1 MAESKSEMVQFGANG
16 RQTDGYLARPATEP
30 APGVIVVQEWW
41 ELNEN
46 IKAIADRFAAEGFV
60 ALAPDLYHG
69 KLTSEPDEARKL
81 LMELDRE
88 RALVDLAGAAA
99 HLRSL
104 GCPKVGAVGYCMGG
118 GLVLEAS
125 TRAGLID
132 AAAPYYG
139 RPLPPE
145 RAAEAQAPIS
155 GYFGGKD
162 HGISVEAVNA
172 MADALAAAGKD
183 AVVTIYPEADHAFF
197 NDTRPESYD
206 AAASADAWASTVA
219 FFWRTL
225 DDASGVAAGAA
236 HG

>member
-1 MAESKSEMVQFGANG
+1 MTQSAAGMTQFGANSL
-16 RQTDGYLARPATEP
+16 QTDGYLARPATEP
-30 APGVIVVQEWW
+30 APGLIVIQEWW
-41 ELNEN
+41 GLNEN
-46 IKAIADRFAAEGFV
+46 IRDIADRFAAEGFV

-69 KLTSEPDEARKL
+69 KATTEPDEARKL
-81 LMELDRE
+81 VMEMDRE
-88 RALVDLAGAAA
+88 RAIVDLTGAAA
-99 HLRSL
+99 HLRAL

-118 GLVLEAS
+118 ALVLEVS
-125 TRAGLID
+125 TRPGVID

-145 RAAEAQAPIS
+145 RAVEVQTPVA
-155 GYFGGKD
+155 GFYGGKD
-162 HGISVEAVNA
+162 HGIAVEAVNA

-206 AAASADAWASTVA
+206 PDASADAWASTIA